1 MWGSLR
7 ALPGPVK
14 RLLIRHGELARFA
27 LVGGF
32 CFVLTH
38 VVDYALKL
46 TVLTKQPLTAFG
58 LATIVATVASYV
70 LNREWAFRT
79 RGGRERRH
87 EAALFFLVSA
97 ISVGLS
103 LVPLGISR
111 YVLGL
116 AVPNVAFLTQE
127 IADYVSSFLL
137 GTLLGTVFRWWG
149 FKKWVF
155 PVDRGTVRERDHHY
169 PETDEKAA

>member
-38 VVDYALKL
+38 VADYALKL
-46 TVLTKQPLTAFG
+46 TVLTEKPLTAFG
-58 LATIVATVASYV
+58 LATILATVASYV

-79 RGGRERRH
+79 RGGRQRRH

-103 LVPLGISR
+103 LVPLWISR

-127 IADYVSSFLL
+127 IADYVASFLL
-137 GTLLGTVFRWWG
+137 GTLLGTAFRWWG
-149 FKKWVF
+149 FRKWVF
-155 PVDRGTVRERDHHY
+155 PAQVNAVSGRARHY